1 MPRSTTA
8 DPMEWYPTPSYLLKR
23 KVILDFLLTVSI
35 SDFLEV
41 GCGAG
46 DLLVALAARGY
57 RGVGIDLSED
67 AVATARER
75 VANTSIAVLRG
86 NVQDVAGTFDV
97 AIASEVLEH
106 CADDV
111 GILRELVSKIR
122 PGGHV
127 VLTVPAHM
135 SKWGANDDFCG
146 HLRRYEREEL
156 HDKLVA
162 AGLSPVCIH
171 SYGVPVYNLMKPFYD
186 RAIRKQ
192 CCEGRDLQVRT
203 EESSSM
209 WLFTGMKQVFF
220 LLFND
225 LTMYPFYLLQRLFFG
240 TDLGNGYFAVARRIE
255 QRGDL
260 S

>member
-1 MPRSTTA
+1 
-8 DPMEWYPTPSYLLKR
+8 MEWYPTPSYLLKR
-23 KVILDFLLTVSI
+23 KVILDFLRTVPVR
-35 SDFLEV
+35 DVLEV

-57 RGVGIDLSED
+57 RGTGVDLSDD
-67 AVATARER
+67 AVEAARER
-75 VANTSIAVLRG
+75 VANTMVTVARG
-86 NVQDVAGTFDV
+86 EVQDVAGQFDV

-111 GILRELVSKIR
+111 GVLRELASKTR

-156 HDKLVA
+156 HDKLAA
-162 AGLSPVCIH
+162 AGLNPVCIY
-171 SYGVPVYNLMKPFYD
+171 SYGVPIYNLMKPFYD
-186 RAIRKQ
+186 RAIRKKCKQ
-192 CCEGRDLQVRT
+192 ERDLRVRT
-203 EESSSM
+203 EESSGM
-209 WLFTGMKQVFF
+209 WLFTGMKRIFF

-225 LTMYPFYLLQRLFFG
+225 LTMYPFYLLQRLFFR
-240 TDLGNGYFAVARRIE
+240 TDLGNGYFAVARRVE
-255 QRGDL
+255 QQGE
-260 S
+260 SA

>member
-1 MPRSTTA
+1 
-8 DPMEWYPTPSYLLKR
+8 MEWYPTPSYLLKR
-23 KVILDFLLTVSI
+23 KVILDFLRTVPVR
-35 SDFLEV
+35 DVLEV

-57 RGVGIDLSED
+57 RGVGIDLSDD

-75 VANTSIAVLRG
+75 VANTTIAVSRG
-86 NVQDVAGTFDV
+86 GVEDVAGQFDV

-106 CADDV
+106 CADDAAV
-111 GILRELVSKIR
+111 LRELASKTR

-156 HDKLVA
+156 HEKLVA
-162 AGLSPVCIH
+162 AGLSPICIY

-192 CCEGRDLQVRT
+192 CCQEHDLQVRT
-203 EESSSM
+203 EKSSGM
-209 WLFTGMKQVFF
+209 WLFMGMKNIFF

-225 LTMYPFYLLQRLFFG
+225 LTMYPFYLLQRLFFR
-240 TDLGNGYFAVARRIE
+240 TDLGNGYFAVARRLVQQGE
-255 QRGDL
+255 PV
-260 S
+260 